1 METNEEKNIISLFL
15 RKRELE
21 IQAVLLSKKLESAR
35 QEIAQNNKLIEQA
48 SIISEIYNDIPI
60 KLVNL
65 RQDSQNE
72 ELKRTFFV
80 RLFPLFR
87 RGKEGFY
94 AANVCQRH
102 DNRAHNITL
111 FSEELMGG
119 IYLPYRYTREDAL
132 ILAKKWITIH
142 ILPEREL
149 TFVREVR
156 GEINSGTTGKTETS
170 DIKTNR
176 RSYSQNTKILRPSQ
190 EPVNS

>member
-21 IQAVLLSKKLESAR
+21 IQSILLSKKLESAR
-35 QEIAQNNKLIEQA
+35 QEIVQNNKLIEQA
-48 SIISEIYNDIPI
+48 SIISEIYHDIPI
-60 KLVNL
+60 KIVNL

-111 FSEELMGG
+111 FSEELMRG
-119 IYLPYRYTREDAL
+119 IYIPFRYTREEAL
-132 ILAKKWITIH
+132 TLAKKWITTH
-142 ILPEREL
+142 TLPEREL
-149 TFVREVR
+149 TFVKEVS
-156 GEINSGTTGKTETS
+156 GEIKSGTTRETETS
-170 DIKTNR
+170 NIKTDR
-176 RSYSQNTKILRPSQ
+176 RSHSQNIKIIRPSQ
-190 EPVNS
+190 EPVNT